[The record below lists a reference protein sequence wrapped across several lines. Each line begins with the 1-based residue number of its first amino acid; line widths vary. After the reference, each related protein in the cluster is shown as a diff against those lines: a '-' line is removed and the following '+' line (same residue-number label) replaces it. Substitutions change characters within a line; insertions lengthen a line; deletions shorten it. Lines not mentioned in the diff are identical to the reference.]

1 MLPLGTRRTIEMSK
15 YPYRCL
21 ERARK
26 NIPEEYRDDAT
37 ALFDDPESAVNEK
50 GVEPTEV
57 LWAFAKFLEDAADE
71 GNYNRENADLNIKA
85 SKLALQEVHSKLID
99 QIMSSDHIDDLVNA
113 RDYPLDLT

>member
-15 YPYRCL
+15 DPYRCL

-26 NIPEEYRDDAT
+26 NITEEYRDDAT

-57 LWAFAKFLEDAADE
+57 L
-71 GNYNRENADLNIKA
+71 
-85 SKLALQEVHSKLID
+85 
-99 QIMSSDHIDDLVNA
+99 
-113 RDYPLDLT
+113 